1 VTVLPLLLAALATVP
16 VPEVRAVRFT
26 IIDHRAALRVLVSE
40 DMPPGQIVREE
51 AEVVIRLPGVAP
63 ENFPLPAVERPLEG
77 LWVEREEGATV
88 LRVNVAPDVP
98 FEASAEPGMVTVV
111 FGARPDPAERGA
123 VTPELY
129 ALLFPAGVLVGAE
142 EEREDEEEETYGGER
157 EGLYFGRIHL
167 QPYLTLSYVDADIQA
182 FDNPQPVRT
191 HYLEVVPGLTATS
204 PLMTGRLAVELEPR
218 FRFFSD
224 IPEVNE
230 TAFFS
235 GIRYE
240 FPLGT
245 RTLLRL
251 GHRYVTAILE
261 TTVVDP
267 GMEYF
272 FGLSRYSFNN
282 STAGARITVGPSVT
296 AEIDAGYRWSRFDQT
311 EAVGFF
317 DYDAFNVRAG
327 LGYDL
332 RSDLRAIVSYAYD
345 HIPSPS
351 DRPIAESTSHNLLA
365 TLNGQLTP
373 LTSGEATVGVRRQT
387 NPLGTSTSSTYT
399 GLTLGGTLRRELG
412 HSSNLG
418 LRFQRTSTPSGF
430 ADNPYYVH
438 NTVQASLDV
447 PIPLGLWAR
456 GSVGYLWNRYP
467 NVVPVIGEPRRDD
480 IWAWMVG
487 LGRQLGWR
495 SWIRADY
502 RREQRDSN
510 VAGYDVTN
518 DGFLIQFGIGRLGPG
533 GAQ

>member
-1 VTVLPLLLAALATVP
+1 MLFAALAAVS
-16 VPEVRAVRFT
+16 VPEVKAVRFT
-26 IIDHRAALRVLVSE
+26 TIDHRAALRVLVSE

-51 AEVVIRLPGVAP
+51 AEVLIRLPGVAP
-63 ENFPLPAVERPLEG
+63 ENFPLPAVESPLEG

-88 LRVNVAPDVP
+88 LRVNVAPGVP

-111 FGARPDPAERGA
+111 FGAQPDPAERGA

-129 ALLFPAGVLVGAE
+129 GLLFPTGVLVGADD
-142 EEREDEEEETYGGER
+142 EREDDEDDAYQGER

-167 QPYLTLSYVDADIQA
+167 QPYLTVSYVDADIQA
-182 FDNPQPVRT
+182 FSNPQPVRT
-191 HYLEVVPGLTATS
+191 RYLEVVPGVTATS

-235 GIRYE
+235 GIRYD
-240 FPLGT
+240 FPLGA
-245 RTLLRL
+245 RTLMRL

-261 TTVVDP
+261 TTIVDP

-272 FGLSRYSFNN
+272 FGLARYSFNH
-282 STAGARITVGPSVT
+282 STAGARITVGPSLT
-296 AEIDAGYRWSRFDQT
+296 AEVDAGYRWSRFDQT
-311 EAVGFF
+311 EEAGFF
-317 DYDAFNVRAG
+317 DYDSFNVRAG

-345 HIPSPS
+345 HIPSPP
-351 DRPIAESTSHNLLA
+351 DRPVAESTSHNLLG
-365 TLNGQLTP
+365 TLEGQLTP
-373 LTSGEATVGVRRQT
+373 LTSGEATVGLRRQT
-387 NPLGTSTSSTYT
+387 NPFGTSTSSTFT
-399 GLTLGGTLRRELG
+399 GLTLGGTLRRQLG

-418 LRFQRTSTPSGF
+418 LRFVRTSTPSGY

-438 NTVQASLDV
+438 NAVVASLDV
-447 PIPLGLWAR
+447 PLPLGLWGR
-456 GSVGYLWNRYP
+456 GSGGYLWNRYP
-467 NVVPVIGEPRRDD
+467 NVVPEIGEPRRDN
-480 IWAWMVG
+480 IWSWMVG

-510 VAGYDVTN
+510 VPGYDVTN